1 MQGGAQKSADSQKGV
16 KVRITAD
23 FHIHSKYSRATS
35 KDMVVPSLVKWAKL
49 KGINL
54 LGTGDFTHHLWL
66 QELKQYLEPQKEK
79 GLFLYEGVNFILSAE
94 ISSIF
99 SQNGR
104 GYRVHNLIMVP
115 SFELAQEVNKMLSF
129 HGNLASD
136 GRPILGISCLRLA
149 EELFKI
155 SQDIML
161 IPAHVWTP
169 WFSVFGS
176 SSGFNSLEE
185 AFGKYVEKITA
196 LETGLSSDPSMNWR
210 WSKLDK
216 FSLVSNSDSHSPSRI
231 GREAN
236 VFDCELNYWE
246 IKKVLETKDKEKFL
260 YTIEFFPEEGKYHYD
275 GHRNCNIRFSPS
287 QTKQHK
293 GVCPVCSRPLTLGVL
308 YRVEELADRK
318 EGFVPQGAIN
328 YKSMVPLEEIIAE
341 VKGLKSQSKAV
352 AKEYLDLIYAFGSEF
367 NVLIDSSEKE
377 LAAKAPEKIYEAIRK
392 VREGSLTILPGYD
405 GEYGIIKIF
414 NKEEKKNEQFTF
426 F

>member
-1 MQGGAQKSADSQKGV
+1 MK
-16 KVRITAD
+16 IIAD

-35 KDMVVPSLVKWAKL
+35 KDMVIPSLVKWVKL

-66 QELKQYLEPQKEK
+66 QELKQYLKPQREK

-94 ISSIF
+94 ISNIF

-104 GYRVHNLIMVP
+104 GYRVHNEIMVP
-115 SFELAQEVNKMLSF
+115 SFELAEEVNRMLSF

-136 GRPILGISCLRLA
+136 GRPILGMSCLKLA

-185 AFGKYVEKITA
+185 AFGRYTEKITA

-216 FSLVSNSDSHSPSRI
+216 FSLVSNSDSHSPWRL

-236 VFDCELNYWE
+236 VFDCDLNYWE
-246 IKKVLETKDKEKFL
+246 IKKVLETKDRDKFL

-275 GHRNCNIRFSPS
+275 GHRSCNIRFSPH

-293 GVCPVCSRPLTLGVL
+293 GVCPVCARPLTLGVL

-318 EGFVPQGAIN
+318 EGFVPQNAIN
-328 YKSMVPLEEIIAE
+328 YKSMVPLDEIIAE
-341 VKGLKSQSKAV
+341 AKGVKSQSKTV
-352 AKEYLDLIYAFGSEF
+352 EKEYLDLIYTFGSEF
-367 NVLIDSSEKE
+367 NVLIDVPEKE
-377 LAAKAPEKIYEAIRK
+377 LAAKVPEKIYEGIKK
-392 VREGSLTILPGYD
+392 VREGKLTILPGYD
-405 GEYGIIKIF
+405 GEYGTVRIF
-414 NKEEKKNEQFTF
+414 SKEEKKKNEQFTF